1 MHFDERNL
9 GGHWRSELS
18 FLLLNTL
25 DDERFGAATLH
36 IRYLETP
43 TDCRLRP
50 PPFCA
55 HANNDGRFPHP
66 FAIGRP

>member
-9 GGHWRSELS
+9 DGHWRSELS

-36 IRYLETP
+36 IR
-43 TDCRLRP
+43 
-50 PPFCA
+50 
-55 HANNDGRFPHP
+55 
-66 FAIGRP
+66 